1 MPEEV
6 PGEYYLY
13 INGGVISIDAY
24 GDGIDSNGY
33 VVMTGGTVTID
44 GSTSSRDGA
53 VDHNGTFEM
62 NGGIL
67 IGTNIDGMVSEGID
81 CW

>member
-1 MPEEV
+1 MDSISGSAEI

-13 INGGVISIDAY
+13 INGGTISIDAY

-44 GSTSSRDGA
+44 GS
-53 VDHNGTFEM
+53 
-62 NGGIL
+62 
-67 IGTNIDGMVSEGID
+67 
-81 CW
+81 